1 MKNRTGQC
9 YCGTVKYE
17 IQGDFG
23 FIVHCHCRNC
33 RRVTGSVAYTA
44 AFMREENFSITAG
57 QEEIREYFPTGSGP
71 FARTFCGKCGGRLSV
86 KLPIPGIINI
96 ALTTLDQEPDE
107 DVGVHINLESKAP
120 WQTVGDARPQYE
132 SFPPD
137 MQELFQNLMHE
148 KG

>member
-1 MKNRTGQC
+1 MNIFQLAVAHLRG
-9 YCGTVKYE
+9 
-17 IQGDFG
+17 
-23 FIVHCHCRNC
+23 H
-33 RRVTGSVAYTA
+33 SVANA
-44 AFMREENFSITAG
+44 A
-57 QEEIREYFPTGSGP
+57 
-71 FARTFCGKCGGRLSV
+71 GRLSV

-137 MQELFQNLMHE
+137 MQELFQKLLHE